1 MRKCLFVLVFL
12 LANLIIAQT
21 KPLDAV
27 TTVHF
32 IDVGQGDSIL
42 INSAHGTTV
51 LIDGGY
57 DNGLA
62 LSYLQAQG
70 VTRLDAVFASH
81 PHADHIGGLVSIM
94 DSIPTASVWTSGAL
108 HTTGI
113 FERFL
118 DVIERKQIPYY
129 ETRSG
134 EHIEIGDLQFDV
146 LYGRSRASDLNNTS
160 LVLRLVIG
168 ELSFLFTGD
177 AEAPVE
183 QELLQTV
190 PAEQLH
196 ASVLK
201 VGHHGSY
208 SSSTLSF
215 LQVVQPTIAVYS
227 AGRGNSYGHPHRGT
241 IENLQQVGAD
251 IYGTDVH
258 GTIVISTEGL
268 EMSIQTDL
276 GSIELVDASQAATI
290 SVMSTPQSAE
300 NSDLHYDVNG
310 SDRDCG
316 SFDTH
321 AEAQAFFEAAGGP
334 HSDRHRLD
342 GDNDGIACESLP

>member
-1 MRKCLFVLVFL
+1 MRKGLFVLVFL
-12 LANLIIAQT
+12 LTSLSLAQSQQFT
-21 KPLDAV
+21 PV

-42 INSAHGTTV
+42 INSAQGTTV

-62 LSYLQAQG
+62 LAYLQAQA

-94 DSIPTASVWTSGAL
+94 DTIPTASVWTSGAS
-108 HTTGI
+108 HTTRT

-118 DVIERKQIPYY
+118 DVIEAKQIPYY
-129 ETRSG
+129 EIASG
-134 EHIEIGDLQFDV
+134 EHIQIGDLQFDV
-146 LYGRSRASDLNNTS
+146 LYGRSQASDLNNTS
-160 LVLRLVIG
+160 LVMRLAVG
-168 ELSFLFTGD
+168 DVSFLFTGD

-190 PAEQLH
+190 SAELLH
-196 ASVLK
+196 ATVLK

-208 SSSTLSF
+208 SSSTANF
-215 LQVVQPTIAVYS
+215 LAVVQPAIAVYS
-227 AGRGNSYGHPHRGT
+227 AGQGNSYGHPHRGT
-241 IENLQQVGAD
+241 IENLQAVGAT
-251 IYGTDVH
+251 IYGTDRD
-258 GTIVISTEGL
+258 GTIVVSTDGI
-268 EMSIQTDL
+268 EMNIQTDVQSL
-276 GSIELVDASQAATI
+276 ALVSSSQTAVI
-290 SVMSTPQSAE
+290 SNTPVPQNTETSG
-300 NSDLHYDVNG
+300 LRYDVNG
-310 SDRDCG
+310 PDRNCG
-316 SFDTH
+316 HFDTH

-334 HSDRHRLD
+334 ASDPHRLD